1 MVLFRLALRNILG
14 AGLRTWLSVFILS
27 ISYVIIIWHKGL
39 LDGWDRQAL
48 NDMIKWEIAGGQF
61 WNSAYDPY
69 DPLAL
74 ENAHDLIP
82 DQLDEVI
89 KRGDATPL
97 LFIQGTIYPK
107 GRLKSILIKGIDP
120 EQEIIAIP
128 SAQLKSNT
136 GISSAIIGQGMATS
150 TDLKEG
156 DLVFIRWRNSNGAF
170 DATQVQIA
178 GIFSTNVPTVDGS
191 QIWLPLQD
199 LQDMLLAESEATI
212 IVCNDRDNNYNDL
225 VGWDFKSSDDL
236 LVDLHK
242 IIKSKTMAGMV
253 IWAILLMV
261 AMLAIFD
268 TQVLSIFRR
277 QQEIGTYIAMGMT
290 RKEVVGLFTIEGAM
304 HAVLA
309 AFIGALYGF
318 PLLYMQATKGISMP
332 VSSSDY
338 GLTMAENLFPVY
350 SLSLIAGTIIVVLL
364 VTTLV
369 SYWPSR
375 RIAKMKPTDALKG
388 RAQ

>member
-61 WNSAYDPY
+61 WNANYDPY
-69 DPLAL
+69 DPLSL
-74 ENAHDLIP
+74 EDAHSIIP
-82 DQLDEVI
+82 PEINTIIDDGL
-89 KRGDATPL
+89 ASPL
-97 LFIQGTIYPK
+97 LFVQGTIYPG

-120 EQEIIAIP
+120 EQDIINVP
-128 SAQLKSNT
+128 SAMLVTAN
-136 GISSAIIGQGMATS
+136 GIIPAIIGNNMARS
-150 TDLKEG
+150 TGLKEG

-178 GIFSTNVPTVDGS
+178 GIFNTNVPTVDGS
-191 QIWLPLQD
+191 QVWVPLNN
-199 LQDMLLAESEATI
+199 LQEMLLAESEATL
-212 IVCNDRDNNYNDL
+212 IVCSEQNNEYTDFD
-225 VGWDFKSSDDL
+225 GWKFKSSDDL

-253 IWAILLMV
+253 IWVILLMV

-290 RKEVVGLFTIEGAM
+290 RGEVVGLFTLEGAM

-309 AFIGALYGF
+309 AFVGALYGV
-318 PLLYMQATKGISMP
+318 PILYTQATKGISMP

-338 GLTMAENLFPVY
+338 GLTMAEKLFPVY
-350 SLSLIAGTIIVVLL
+350 SIGLVTATVIVVLL
-364 VTTLV
+364 VTTVV
-369 SYWPSR
+369 SYYPAR

-388 RAQ
+388 IAQ

>member
-61 WNSAYDPY
+61 WNSNYDPY
-69 DPLAL
+69 DPLSL
-74 ENAHDLIP
+74 ENAYDPVPEQISSIV
-82 DQLDEVI
+82 D
-89 KRGDATPL
+89 RGLATPL
-97 LFIQGTIYPK
+97 LFVQGTIYPK
-107 GRLKSILIKGIDP
+107 GRLKSIIIKGIDP
-120 EQEIIAIP
+120 EQEIVAIP
-128 SAQLKSNT
+128 SGMLKANA
-136 GISSAIIGQGMATS
+136 GITPAIIGRNMAAGS
-150 TDLKEG
+150 DLKEG

-170 DATQVQIA
+170 DASQVQIV
-178 GIFSTNVPTVDGS
+178 GIFNTNVPTVDGS
-191 QIWLPLQD
+191 QIWIPLEE
-199 LQDMLLAESEATI
+199 LRKMLLAEGEATMV
-212 IVCNDRDNNYNDL
+212 VCSETGSVYEGIENWN
-225 VGWDFKSSDDL
+225 FKSSDDL
-236 LVDLHK
+236 LSDLHK

-253 IWAILLMV
+253 IWVILLMV

-290 RKEVVGLFTIEGAM
+290 RGEVVGLFTLEGAM
-304 HAVLA
+304 HAILA
-309 AFIGALYGF
+309 TFVGALYGI
-318 PLLYMQATKGISMP
+318 PILYMQATRGITLP

-338 GLTMAENLFPVY
+338 GLTMAEKLFPVY
-350 SLSLIAGTIIVVLL
+350 SLGLVSGTIIVVLL
-364 VTTLV
+364 VTTAV

>member
-61 WNSAYDPY
+61 WNSNYDPY
-69 DPLAL
+69 DPLSL
-74 ENAHDLIP
+74 ENAYDRVPEQISSIV
-82 DQLDEVI
+82 D
-89 KRGDATPL
+89 RGLATPL
-97 LFIQGTIYPK
+97 LFVQGTIYPK
-107 GRLKSILIKGIDP
+107 GRLKSIIIKGIDP
-120 EQEIIAIP
+120 EQEIVAIP
-128 SAQLKSNT
+128 SGMLKANT
-136 GISSAIIGQGMATS
+136 GITPAIIGRNMAAGS
-150 TDLKEG
+150 DLKEG

-170 DATQVQIA
+170 DASQVQIV
-178 GIFSTNVPTVDGS
+178 GIFNTNVPTVDGS
-191 QIWLPLQD
+191 QIWIPLEE
-199 LQDMLLAESEATI
+199 LRKMLLAEGEATMV
-212 IVCNDRDNNYNDL
+212 VCSETGSVYEGIENWN
-225 VGWDFKSSDDL
+225 FKSSDDL
-236 LVDLHK
+236 LSDLHK

-253 IWAILLMV
+253 IWVILLMV

-290 RKEVVGLFTIEGAM
+290 RGEVVGLFTLEGAM
-304 HAVLA
+304 HAILA
-309 AFIGALYGF
+309 TFVGALYGI
-318 PLLYMQATKGISMP
+318 PILYMQATRGITLP

-338 GLTMAENLFPVY
+338 GLTMAEKLFPVY
-350 SLSLIAGTIIVVLL
+350 SLGLVSGTIIVVLL
-364 VTTLV
+364 VTTAV

>member
-61 WNSAYDPY
+61 WNSNYDPY
-69 DPLAL
+69 DPLSL
-74 ENAHDLIP
+74 ENAYDRVPEQISSIV
-82 DQLDEVI
+82 D
-89 KRGDATPL
+89 RGLATPL
-97 LFIQGTIYPK
+97 LFAQGTIYPK
-107 GRLKSILIKGIDP
+107 GRLKSIIIKGIDP
-120 EQEIIAIP
+120 EQEIVAIP
-128 SAQLKSNT
+128 SGMLKANT
-136 GISSAIIGQGMATS
+136 GITPAIIGRNMAAGS
-150 TDLKEG
+150 DLKEG

-170 DATQVQIA
+170 DASQVQIV
-178 GIFSTNVPTVDGS
+178 GIFNTNVPTVDGS
-191 QIWLPLQD
+191 QIWIPLEE
-199 LQDMLLAESEATI
+199 LRKMLLAEGEATMV
-212 IVCNDRDNNYNDL
+212 VCSETGSVYEGIENWN
-225 VGWDFKSSDDL
+225 FKSSDDL
-236 LVDLHK
+236 LSDLHK

-253 IWAILLMV
+253 IWVILLMV

-290 RKEVVGLFTIEGAM
+290 RGEVVGLFTLEGAM
-304 HAVLA
+304 HAILA
-309 AFIGALYGF
+309 TFVGALYGI
-318 PLLYMQATKGISMP
+318 PILYMQATRGITLP

-338 GLTMAENLFPVY
+338 GLTMAEKLFPVY
-350 SLSLIAGTIIVVLL
+350 SLGLVSGTIIVVLL
-364 VTTLV
+364 VTTAV